1 MINDKQLDY
10 KRGKQL
16 LLYAMK
22 NDSNMSRT

>member
-1 MINDKQLDY
+1 MMNEKQLDY
-10 KRGKQL
+10 KLDKQL